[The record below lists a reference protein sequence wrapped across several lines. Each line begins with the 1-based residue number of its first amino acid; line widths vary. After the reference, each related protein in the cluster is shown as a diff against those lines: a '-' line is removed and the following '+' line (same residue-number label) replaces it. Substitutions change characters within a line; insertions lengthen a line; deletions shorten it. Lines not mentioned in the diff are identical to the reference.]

1 MQQLGK
7 VLTQTS
13 WAQASNTI
21 NNNSD
26 KLFNAITMLENA
38 SVKMK
43 GYFMSVEDLTSAYPN
58 SEEGSQA
65 FVYNS
70 TNPSTAQYDIYKWT
84 NGKWV
89 DSGANGGG
97 INIDLSQKQDVLQGY
112 TENVTNGNVTQIG
125 IQGNVIS
132 LTGRVAIGELQDVEQ
147 TISNVKNITDEALV
161 SVNNVG
167 ADVYNLMNPIKPIHI
182 NPRGS
187 LELNLGQGLYVS
199 DGKLCAYETSGGGGS
214 GIYSEGQGIK
224 IVNNSISVAYNVET
238 IAIDSCGGLTV
249 NFGEGLGISD
259 GKLIAK
265 PQAIAGKGISKS
277 GSVITLS
284 VGTGLI
290 LDDEVYVAIGKGLA
304 RDNTNH
310 INVKLDE
317 NTITTLSDGKL
328 TVNKDGLIGNGLKN
342 ESSKIAINYGTG
354 LDIKCGKLYSTV
366 QDGNSYSAGLGI
378 VIDSSNK
385 IRVSDSILSL
395 STRVYEL
402 GDFASSGDAEQAAQ
416 QPTISGSDEIVLM
429 RYTVS
434 SSKKQG
440 IFLQQVGDYRT
451 TQYQFW
457 DGAIYTRYVW
467 FTDNTRDV
475 LNNGLNAGEKWWKL
489 GATHTNYDS
498 TTHKIHLANKDDNNI
513 NPNDSAE
520 IPIVSSSVAGLM
532 SSDMLQTLNCSQ
544 TKLQTYKEIISG
556 SVTSVGIDA
565 NLVSISGETLSLH
578 DVTKVCGALF
588 YGLQT
593 RGNININAK
602 STIASNIDSGELKV
616 LHGASNYGFILR
628 TVDNPK
634 DPEGLMLA
642 ELLSTDGYDSYNYTF
657 PAKSGEVALKSDIPE
672 SPSELTFCGG
682 LTQDGSSVS
691 VCSGI
696 MDAIDGLTPYEAGCG
711 ISISDNKINI
721 SLKYDG
727 GGLEFHDGS
736 LTIATG
742 DGLSIDKCGQLYVN
756 ATSGLTFNSG
766 ELQVA
771 LHPNG
776 GLGVVDCG
784 ISVNTGAALGVDEN
798 QLQVLIGEG
807 LKTDSC
813 NNLIVDIGTGLQMYC
828 GEVCLNYS
836 TSYFTIT
843 NNAID
848 LNIDALRYALG
859 LPSINP
865 SNNE

>member
-1 MQQLGK
+1 MKQLGK

-43 GYFMSVEDLTSAYPN
+43 GYFMSVEELTSAYPN

-70 TNPSTAQYDIYKWT
+70 TNPSTAQYDIYRWT
-84 NGKWV
+84 NEKWV

-147 TISNVKNITDEALV
+147 TISNIEEITNEALV

-167 ADVYNLMNPIKPIHI
+167 ADVYNLQNPIKPIHI
-182 NPRGS
+182 NPRGN
-187 LELNLGQGLYVS
+187 LELKLGQGLYVS
-199 DGKLCAYETSGGGGS
+199 DGKLCASGTSGSGGS
-214 GIYSEGQGIK
+214 GIYSEGQGIT
-224 IVNNSISVAYNVET
+224 IVNDTISVSYNVET
-238 IAIDSCGGLTV
+238 MAIDSCGGLTV
-249 NFGEGLGISD
+249 NFGEGLDISD

-265 PQAIAGKGISKS
+265 PQATAGKGISKS
-277 GSVITLS
+277 GSEITLR
-284 VGTGLI
+284 VGTGLM
-290 LDDEVYVAIGKGLA
+290 LDDEVYVAIG
-304 RDNTNH
+304 
-310 INVKLDE
+310 
-317 NTITTLSDGKL
+317 
-328 TVNKDGLIGNGLKN
+328 DGLKKD
-342 ESSKIAINYGTG
+342 SSKIAINYGTG
-354 LDIKCGKLYSTV
+354 LDIKCGKLFSTV

-402 GDFASSGDAEQAAQ
+402 GDFASSRNAELAAQ

-451 TQYQFW
+451 TQYLFW

-467 FTDNTRDV
+467 FTDSTRDV
-475 LNNGLNAGEKWWKL
+475 LNNNLNAGEKWWKL

-498 TTHKIHLANKDDNNI
+498 STRKIHLANKDDNNI
-513 NPNDSAE
+513 NANESAV

-544 TKLQTYKEIISG
+544 TKLQRYSETISG
-556 SVTSVGIDA
+556 NVTSASIDA
-565 NLVSISGETLSLH
+565 DLVSISGAILSLH
-578 DVTKVCGALF
+578 DVAKVCGALF
-588 YGLQT
+588 YGMQT
-593 RGNININAK
+593 NGNINISAK

-628 TVDNPK
+628 TVDNPS
-634 DPEGLMLA
+634 DPQGLMLA
-642 ELLSTDGYDSYNYTF
+642 ELLSTDGQNSYKYTF
-657 PAKSGEVALKSDIPE
+657 PANSGEVALKSDIPE
-672 SPSELTFCGG
+672 APSELTFGDG
-682 LTQDGSSVS
+682 LTQDGDTVS

-696 MDAIDGLTPYEAGCG
+696 MEAIDGLTTYEAGCG

-756 ATSGLTFNSG
+756 ATSGLTFTSG

-771 LHPNG
+771 LDPNG
-776 GLGVVDCG
+776 GLEVTDCG
-784 ISVNTGAALGVDEN
+784 ISVNTGVALGVDGN
-798 QLQVLIGEG
+798 QLRVLIGEG
-807 LKTDSC
+807 LATDSC
-813 NNLIVDIGTGLQMYC
+813 NKLIVDIGTGLHMYC

-848 LNIDALRYALG
+848 LNIDALRSALG